1 LHSAFAERI
10 VVVMDEGGLEGH
22 ETRPDRRAQI
32 VARLPAR
39 YNPTMHLAI
48 PAAIGLCVLIVAIV
62 RVQTNELRPIELL
75 SIPITLFASF
85 GFEWR
90 AHKSILHRR
99 LPLLGLLYV
108 RHELYHH
115 VIFTDRDM
123 AVKSKREWWFVLM
136 PAYAVV
142 LVFVTLVLP
151 IAIVLELYVTTNVA
165 MFVTITSMVFFL
177 SYEWLH
183 LAYHLPLDH
192 PIARLGI
199 ITKLR
204 EHHRRHHEPR
214 LMKQWNFNVTVP
226 LFDWLYG
233 TTWSPAREEKF
244 RATNQLRRRAAK
256 RAS

>member
-1 LHSAFAERI
+1 
-10 VVVMDEGGLEGH
+10 MDGGFDDH
-22 ETRPDRRAQI
+22 EPQPERRAQI

-39 YNPTMHLAI
+39 YNPTLHLAI
-48 PAAIGLCVLIVAIV
+48 PALIGLCVLVVAIV
-62 RVQTNELRPIELL
+62 RLQTNTLRPIELL
-75 SIPITLFASF
+75 SIPITLFAAF

-99 LPLLGLLYV
+99 LPLLGLLYE

-142 LVFVTLVLP
+142 LIFLTMVLP
-151 IAIVLELYVTTNVA
+151 IAFVIERYVTTNVA
-165 MFVTITSMVFFL
+165 MFVTITSMVFLL

-192 PIARLGI
+192 PIARNRI
-199 ITKLR
+199 IAKLR

-214 LMKQWNFNVTVP
+214 LMKRWNFNVTVP
-226 LFDWLYG
+226 LFDWLHG
-233 TTWSPAREEKF
+233 TTWTPAREEKL
-244 RATNQLRRRAAK
+244 RAKRQLKHSTEK

>member
-1 LHSAFAERI
+1 
-10 VVVMDEGGLEGH
+10 MDGGSDDH
-22 ETRPDRRAQI
+22 ETRLKRRAQI
-32 VARLPAR
+32 VARLPTR
-39 YNPTMHLAI
+39 YSPTIHLAI
-48 PAAIGLCVLIVAIV
+48 PAAIGLAVLVVAFV
-62 RVQTNELRPIELL
+62 RLQTNVLRPIELL

-90 AHKSILHRR
+90 AHKDILHRR

-123 AVKSKREWWFVLM
+123 AVKSRREWWFVLM

-142 LVFVTLVLP
+142 LVFLTLVLP
-151 IAIVLELYVTTNVA
+151 IAIVIELYVSTNVA
-165 MFVTITSMVFFL
+165 MLVTMTSMVFFL

-199 ITKLR
+199 IAKLR

-233 TTWSPAREEKF
+233 TTWSPEREEKF
-244 RATNQLRRRAAK
+244 RAARHLRPRTQK